1 MDMKNSNNNGKISGL
16 GIYVIILGIVAF
28 AFGCA
33 DILVWAGFSPGLE
46 FGILEIAGDD
56 FFRWAWGGLVV
67 LMGGLIMLSG
77 AVNAGEIRQF
87 AKVALGAL
95 MVLVIGGTDLFARLC
110 ESIPAGEDSPEF
122 FNSLGGFISGFA
134 PPYSPAILLLPFILV
149 IIYLAVRYDRDN
161 Q

>member
-1 MDMKNSNNNGKISGL
+1 MDMKNSSSNEKMTGL
-16 GIYVIILGIVAF
+16 GIYVIILGVVAC

-46 FGILEIAGDD
+46 IGIMEIAGDD

-77 AVNAGEIRQF
+77 AFNAGEIRQF

-95 MVLVIGGTDLFARLC
+95 MVLMIAATDIFARLC
-110 ESIPAGEDSPEF
+110 ESIPAGEDAPEF
-122 FNSLGGFISGFA
+122 FNSLGGFIGGFA
-134 PPYSPAILLLPFILV
+134 PPYSPAIILLPFILV
-149 IIYLAVRYDRDN
+149 IVYLAMRYDKDN

>member
-1 MDMKNSNNNGKISGL
+1 MDMKNSNSNEKFSGL
-16 GIYVIILGIVAF
+16 SIYAMVLGAVAF

-46 FGILEIAGDD
+46 IGIMEIAGDD

-77 AVNAGEIRQF
+77 AARTGEIRQF
-87 AKVALGAL
+87 AKVTLGAL
-95 MVLVIGGTDLFARLC
+95 MVLMIAGTDIFARLC
-110 ESIPAGEDSPEF
+110 ESIPAGEEAPEF
-122 FNSLGGFISGFA
+122 FNSLGGFIGGFA
-134 PPYSPAILLLPFILV
+134 PPYSPAIILLPFVMV
-149 IIYLAVRYDRDN
+149 IAYFAIRYDREN